1 MLQLFNCF
9 FALCLRNWLSARVF
23 FLPVWAKR
31 MRSRAVSPPYNMC
44 GHYCK
49 RGPHAKN
56 TCNEPIST
64 NRSYR
69 TGKKQTTWK
78 KIFWIFIIL
87 FIQYYSTNCRH
98 WDHSVGRHRAE
109 TRTRAGR
116 PRGKPLPL
124 DHHTSFLDHHTSLL
138 DHHTSFIYH
147 HTSLINGDGP

>member
-64 NRSYR
+64 NRSYS
-69 TGKKQTTWK
+69 TGKKQTT
-78 KIFWIFIIL
+78 L
-87 FIQYYSTNCRH
+87 TN
-98 WDHSVGRHRAE
+98 
-109 TRTRAGR
+109 
-116 PRGKPLPL
+116 
-124 DHHTSFLDHHTSLL
+124 F
-138 DHHTSFIYH
+138 F
-147 HTSLINGDGP
+147 LINLFNRFLLYYLYSITARTAAPQTILWGGPGPRFEPGPGGPEASHYP